1 MNGTH
6 DPNQPYAP
14 AQVPGAVPPQPL
26 PPAWGQNVMN
36 AGIPPALANAPRRK
50 SPALAAIL
58 SALPGVGQVYVGY
71 YQQGFLHILVFGAV
85 IVALSANSYALR
97 HLEPLLG
104 LFLAFFWFYNVVDA
118 YRRASFYN
126 HALAGLGAAE
136 IPDTMHLPK
145 AHGSMTGGVALVLIG
160 LLLFANTALGLS
172 LDWLEQWWPMGLVI
186 AGGYLIYLNVT
197 AKKDG
202 AGPASR

>member
-6 DPNQPYAP
+6 DPNQPNAP
-14 AQVPGAVPPQPL
+14 AQVPGNFAPQPQ
-26 PPAWGQNVMN
+26 PPVWGQNVMN
-36 AGIPPALANAPRRK
+36 VGVPPALANDPRRK

-71 YQQGFLHILVFGAV
+71 YHQGFVNALVFAG
-85 IVALSANSYALR
+85 IITLLSLNTHALR
-97 HLEPLLG
+97 GFEPLLG
-104 LFLAFFWFYNVVDA
+104 VFLAFFWFYNVVDA

-126 HALAGLGAAE
+126 HTLAGLGSAE
-136 IPDTMHLPK
+136 IPDTMKLPR
-145 AHGSMTGGVALVLIG
+145 AHGTMAGGVALVLVG

-186 AGGYLIYLNVT
+186 AGGYLIYLNVV
-197 AKKDG
+197 AKKNAAPPDG
-202 AGPASR
+202 H